1 MCEMPGQ
8 ARHDDEYEILRYMEK
23 ITIKTIGPWMPH
35 GQQVYITGN
44 CPALGNW
51 NPKKALPMTP
61 TQGIIW
67 HIDLDAKDLPEGFE
81 FKFLRKELDG
91 SFTWETCF
99 NRTNPYEVTETC
111 FPGQHPRY
119 AGTAI
124 PVFSLRSQQSA
135 GIGDFLDIK
144 LMIDWAASTG
154 QAVLQLLPVNDTTST
169 KTWTDSYPYGGITI
183 MALHPIYLN
192 LKDIGPLHDT
202 KAQAEFEEEAAELN
216 AMPQLDYERVFDLKE
231 KYTRAIFAQKGTRTM
246 AGKAFRAFLE
256 ANRDWL
262 MPYAA
267 FCVLRDH
274 FKTADFTKWKRLK
287 KYSKAGVSRL
297 YTEATAKMDY
307 YIFVQY
313 HLDRQ
318 LREVHDYARSKGVAL
333 KGDIP
338 IGITPHSV
346 EAWAEPEYFNMGEQA
361 GAPPDAF
368 AVDGQNWGFPTY
380 NWDRMAKDGYAWWK
394 RRFRKMAEYFD
405 AYRIDHVLGFFRIWE
420 IPVPYKSG
428 LMGHFSPALPYSAD
442 DLRWRGFP
450 FDEGRHAR
458 SYTEDDPSEVLFLE
472 DPVQKGMWHPR
483 ISAQYTRSYN
493 DLQQWE
499 KDAFNHI
506 YDEFFYTR
514 NTEFWR
520 EQAMR
525 KLPELISA
533 TDMLTCAEDLGMIP
547 ACVPEVLDQLHIL
560 SLEVQ
565 RMPKD
570 PKQMLG
576 NPSEYPYMSVCTTG
590 SHDTSTLRGWWGEN
604 HHGEDCP
611 VDVCEWIVAEH
622 LYSPAMLT
630 ILPLQ
635 DWFSLDPSMRVED
648 VESERINVPANPKHY
663 WRWRMHLTLEE
674 MIANKAFNQKVAGMI
689 DRSGRKA

>member
-44 CPALGNW
+44 CPALGAW

-216 AMPQLDYERVFDLKE
+216 AMPQLDYERVFDLKD
-231 KYTRAIFAQKGTRTM
+231 KYTRAIFVQKGTRTM
-246 AGKAFRAFLE
+246 ASKAFRAFLE

-648 VESERINVPANPKHY
+648 VESERINIPANPKHY

>member
-1 MCEMPGQ
+1 
-8 ARHDDEYEILRYMEK
+8 METL
-23 ITIKTIGPWMPH
+23 TIRTIGPWMPH
-35 GQQVYITGN
+35 GQQIHIVGS
-44 CPALGNW
+44 CPALGAW
-51 NPKKALPMTP
+51 DPKKSLPMTV

-67 HIDLDAKDLPEGFE
+67 HIDLHRDTLPGHFE
-81 FKFLRKELDG
+81 YKFLRKELDG
-91 SFTWETCF
+91 TFTWETCF
-99 NRTNPYEVTETC
+99 NRTDPYAVTETT

-124 PVFSLRSQQSA
+124 PVFSLRSRHSA
-135 GIGDFLDIK
+135 GIGDFADIK
-144 LMIDWAASTG
+144 LMVDWAAATG
-154 QAVLQLLPVNDTTST
+154 QSVLQLLPVNDTTST

-192 LKDIGPLHDT
+192 LKDIGPLRN
-202 KAQAEFEEEAAELN
+202 KEAQQAFEAEAAELN
-216 AMPQLDYERVFDLKE
+216 ALPQLDYERVFTMKE
-231 KYTRAIFAQKGTRTM
+231 RYARAIFALKGTRIM
-246 AGKAFRAFLE
+246 SGKAYQAFIA
-256 ANRDWL
+256 ANKAWL

-267 FCVLRDH
+267 FCVLRDR
-274 FKTADFTKWKRLK
+274 FGTADFTKWKKLK
-287 KYSKAGVSRL
+287 KYNAASVSRF
-297 YTEATAKMDY
+297 YAGEAKAEMDY
-307 YIFVQY
+307 YMFVQY

-318 LREVHDYARSKGVAL
+318 LREAHEYARSKGVAL

-368 AVDGQNWGFPTY
+368 AADGQNWGFPTY
-380 NWDRMAKDGYAWWK
+380 NWDRMAQDGYAWWK

-420 IPVPYKSG
+420 IPVPNKSG

-458 SYTEDDPSEVLFLE
+458 PYTDDPREVLFLE

-506 YDEFFYTR
+506 YDEFFYSR

-525 KLPELISA
+525 KLPELIGA
-533 TDMLTCAEDLGMIP
+533 TGMLTCAEDLGMIP
-547 ACVPEVLDQLHIL
+547 ACVPQVLDDLHIL

-576 NPSEYPYMSVCTTG
+576 NPAEYPYMSVCTTG

-604 HHGEDCP
+604 HGGEDCP

-622 LYSPAMLT
+622 LHSPAMLA

-635 DWFSLDPSMRVED
+635 DWFAVEPSLRVKD
-648 VESERINVPANPKHY
+648 VDGERINIPANPKHY
-663 WRWRMHLTLEE
+663 WRWRMHLTLED
-674 MIANKAFNQKVAGMI
+674 MLDNKAFNQKVAAMVKQ
-689 DRSGRKA
+689 SGRTA

>member
-1 MCEMPGQ
+1 MKKIKNM
-8 ARHDDEYEILRYMEK
+8 DK

-35 GQQVYITGN
+35 GQQVYIVGS

-51 NPKKALPMTP
+51 NPKKALPMIP
-61 TQGIIW
+61 SQGIIW

-81 FKFLRKELDG
+81 FKFLRKQLDG

-192 LKDIGPLHDT
+192 LRDIGPIRDT
-202 KAQAEFEEEAAELN
+202 KQQAEFEEEAAELN

-246 AGKAFRAFLE
+246 ASKAFRTFLD
-256 ANRDWL
+256 ANREWL

-274 FKTADFTKWKRLK
+274 FKTADFSKWKRLR
-287 KYSKAGVSRL
+287 KYSKAGVNRL

-346 EAWAEPEYFNMGEQA
+346 EAWAEPDYFNMGEQA

-380 NWDRMAKDGYAWWK
+380 NWDRMARDGYAWWK

-420 IPVPYKSG
+420 IPIPYKSG

-450 FDEGRHAR
+450 FDEARHAR
-458 SYTEDDPSEVLFLE
+458 PYTDDDPCEVLFLE
-472 DPVQKGMWHPR
+472 DPVQKGMWYPR
-483 ISAQYTRSYN
+483 ISAQYTYSYN

-506 YDEFFYTR
+506 YNEFFYTR
-514 NTEFWR
+514 NTDFWR

-547 ACVPEVLDQLHIL
+547 SCVPEVLDQLHIL

-570 PKQMLG
+570 PKQLLG

-611 VDVCEWIVAEH
+611 VEVCEWIVAEH

-635 DWFSLDPSMRVED
+635 DWFSLDPSMRVPDIEG
-648 VESERINVPANPKHY
+648 ERINIPANPKHY

>member
-1 MCEMPGQ
+1 
-8 ARHDDEYEILRYMEK
+8 MEK
-23 ITIKTIGPWMPH
+23 ITIKTIGPWMPL
-35 GQQVYITGN
+35 GQQIYICGS
-44 CPALGNW
+44 CPVLGNW
-51 NPKKALPMTP
+51 DTRRALPMTP

-67 HIDLDAKDLPEGFE
+67 HIDIDKDLLPQSFE
-81 FKFLRKELDG
+81 YKFLRKELDG

-99 NRTNPYEVTETC
+99 NRTDPYAVTETT
-111 FPGQHPRY
+111 FPNQHPRY

-124 PVFSLRSQQSA
+124 PVFSLRSRHSA
-135 GIGDFLDIK
+135 GIGDFSDIK
-144 LMIDWAASTG
+144 LMVDWAASTG

-192 LKDIGPLHDT
+192 LRAIGPLRDPH
-202 KAQAEFEEEAAELN
+202 AQEAFEKEAAALN
-216 AMPQLDYERVFDLKE
+216 ALPQLDYELVFTLKE
-231 KYTRAIFAQKGTRTM
+231 RYTRTIFAQKGVRTM
-246 AGKAFRAFLE
+246 GTKAFQAFFK

-262 MPYAA
+262 LPYAA
-267 FCVLRDH
+267 FCVLRDR
-274 FKTADFTKWKRLK
+274 FGTADFSQWKRLK
-287 KYSKAGVSRL
+287 KYSAAGVSRL
-297 YTEATAKMDY
+297 YGEAKAEMDY

-313 HLDRQ
+313 HLDQQ
-318 LREVHDYARSKGVAL
+318 LREVHEYARKKGVAL

-346 EAWAEPEYFNMGEQA
+346 EAWAQPEYFNMGEQA

-380 NWDRMAKDGYAWWK
+380 NWDHMASDGYAWWK

-420 IPVPYKSG
+420 IPVPFKSG
-428 LMGHFSPALPYSAD
+428 LMGHFSPALPFSAD
-442 DLRWRGFP
+442 ELRWRGFP
-450 FDEGRHAR
+450 FDEWRHAQP
-458 SYTEDDPSEVLFLE
+458 YADDPREVLFLE

-499 KDAFNHI
+499 KDAYNRL
-506 YDEFFYTR
+506 YDDFYYHR
-514 NTEFWR
+514 NTDFWK
-520 EQAMR
+520 EQALR
-525 KLPELISA
+525 KLPELIGA

-547 ACVPEVLDQLHIL
+547 ACVPEVLNDLHIL

-570 PKQMLG
+570 PCVELG
-576 NPSEYPYMSVCTTG
+576 DPAYYPYMSVCTTG
-590 SHDTSTLRGWWGEN
+590 SHDTSTLRGWWGES
-604 HHGEDCP
+604 HDGADCP
-611 VDVCEWIVAEH
+611 VSICRRIVESH
-622 LYSPAMLT
+622 LASPAMLT

-635 DWFSLDPSMRVED
+635 DWFSLEPSLRVED
-648 VESERINVPANPKHY
+648 PGSERINVPAISKHY
-663 WRWRMHLTLEE
+663 WRWRMHVCLED
-674 MIANKAFNQKVAGMI
+674 MIENTAFNDTVAGLVAW
-689 DRSGRKA
+689 SGRKA

>member
-1 MCEMPGQ
+1 
-8 ARHDDEYEILRYMEK
+8 MEK
-23 ITIKTIGPWMPH
+23 LTIKTIGPWLLN
-35 GQQVYITGN
+35 GEKILISGN
-44 CPALGNW
+44 CPALGDW
-51 NPKKALPMTP
+51 DPAKAVPMTDS
-61 TQGIIW
+61 QGILW
-67 HIDLDAKDLPEGFE
+67 HVDLDPETLPEHLE
-81 FKFLRKELDG
+81 FKFICRKADG
-91 SFTWETCF
+91 TNVWENCF
-99 NRTNPYEVTETC
+99 NRTDPFAVTETA
-111 FPGQHPRY
+111 FPDQHPRY

-124 PVFSLRSQQSA
+124 PVFSLRSRHSA
-135 GIGDFLDIK
+135 GIGDFGDIK
-144 LMIDWAASTG
+144 LMVDWAAATG
-154 QAVLQLLPVNDTTST
+154 QAVLQLLPVNDTTSS

-192 LKDIGPLHDT
+192 LTDIGPLAN
-202 KAQAEFEEEAAELN
+202 KQAQEEFEAAAAELN
-216 AMPQLDYERVFDLKE
+216 ALPLLDYERVSELKE
-231 KYTRAIFAQKGTRTM
+231 GYTRTIFAQKGTRTR
-246 AGKAFRAFLE
+246 ATKAFKAFFD
-256 ANRDWL
+256 ANREWL

-274 FKTADFTKWKRLK
+274 YGTADFSKWKKLK
-287 KYSKAGVSRL
+287 KYSKAGVTRL
-297 YTEATAKMDY
+297 YAEAKAEMDY
-307 YIFVQY
+307 YIFVQFL
-313 HLDRQ
+313 LDRQ
-318 LREVHDYARSKGVAL
+318 LREAHEYARSKGVAL

-346 EAWAEPEYFNMGEQA
+346 EAWAEPQYFNMGEQA

-368 AVDGQNWGFPTY
+368 AADGQNWGFPTY
-380 NWDRMAKDGYAWWK
+380 NWDHMAEDGFSWWK

-428 LMGHFSPALPYSAD
+428 LMGHFSPALPYSED
-442 DLRWRGFP
+442 DIRWRGFP
-450 FDEGRHAR
+450 FHLERHAR
-458 SYTEDDPSEVLFLE
+458 PYADNDPREVLFLE
-472 DPVQKGMWHPR
+472 DPVHKGLWHPR

-499 KDAFNHI
+499 KDAYNRI
-506 YDEFFYTR
+506 YDDFFYHH

-525 KLPELISA
+525 KLPELIGA
-533 TDMLTCAEDLGMIP
+533 TNMLTCAEDLGMIP
-547 ACVPEVLDQLHIL
+547 ACVPQVLEELHIL

-576 NPSEYPYMSVCTTG
+576 NPAEYPYMSVCTTG

-604 HHGEDCP
+604 HNGDDCP
-611 VDVCEWIVAEH
+611 LDACRWIIAEH

-635 DWFSLDPSMRVED
+635 DWFSLEPSLRVPDPT
-648 VESERINVPANPKHY
+648 SERINVPANPKHY
-663 WRWRMHLTLEE
+663 WRWRMHLTLED
-674 MIANKAFNQKVAGMI
+674 MIANEAFNEKVADLI
-689 DRSGRKA
+689 LQSGRKA

>member
-1 MCEMPGQ
+1 
-8 ARHDDEYEILRYMEK
+8 MEK

-44 CPALGNW
+44 CPALGAW

-144 LMIDWAASTG
+144 LMIDWAAATG

-216 AMPQLDYERVFDLKE
+216 AMPQLDYERVFDLKD
-231 KYTRAIFAQKGTRTM
+231 KYTRAIFVQKGTRTM
-246 AGKAFRAFLE
+246 ASKAFRAFLE
-256 ANRDWL
+256 ANREWL

-648 VESERINVPANPKHY
+648 VESERINIPANPKHY